1 MRLTKKYMSVYFK
14 HNNETYEIRVYA
26 VKENEGPA
34 ERYDLMIFKDF
45 KKVSLFVYSI
55 DMTTHPK
62 FKQAWLDPEP
72 ALKYLIDL
80 AMKDI
85 RFGNE
90 GYHRQENLPL
100 CPGKVHGS
108 GRKETGEVFV

>member
-1 MRLTKKYMSVYFK
+1 MSVYFK
-14 HNNETYEIRVYA
+14 HNNETYEIRVYM
-26 VKENEGPA
+26 KENEGPA

-45 KKVSLFVYSI
+45 KSI
-55 DMTTHPK
+55 SICIFYRHDNHPK

-85 RFGNE
+85 T
-90 GYHRQENLPL
+90 
-100 CPGKVHGS
+100 GKRIYPYVQGKFM
-108 GRKETGEVFV
+108 GLEEKKPERYLYKVQ

>member
-1 MRLTKKYMSVYFK
+1 MRLTKKYKSVYFK
-14 HNNETYEIRVYA
+14 YNNETYEIRVYA

-55 DMTTHPK
+55 DMTTHLK
-62 FKQAWLDPEP
+62 FKQVWLDPEP

-85 RFGNE
+85 MGRRIYPYVQGKFMGLE
-90 GYHRQENLPL
+90 ENKPERHLY
-100 CPGKVHGS
+100 KVH
-108 GRKETGEVFV
+108 